1 MKRILVLAA
10 FAVVLALM
18 PREASAQQLAELFRA
33 RWHAELHLRSLKV
46 TLDMDVLRCKTPEMV
61 RKELWMHL
69 LVYNLV
75 RELLAQAAGRVG
87 LEPHELSFK
96 GALQTL
102 NRFQELLT
110 LTSPER
116 WPALF
121 EELLRAVGAHR
132 VADRPDR
139 YEPRAV
145 KRRPKCEALLNVPRD
160 VARKRLLHAA

>member
-1 MKRILVLAA
+1 
-10 FAVVLALM
+10 
-18 PREASAQQLAELFRA
+18 
-33 RWHAELHLRSLKV
+33 
-46 TLDMDVLRCKTPEMV
+46 MDVLRCKTPEMV

-87 LEPHELSFK
+87 LEPHELSFT

-102 NRFQELLT
+102 NRLQELLPLT
-110 LTSPER
+110 LAER
-116 WPALF
+116 WPELF

-132 VADRPDR
+132 VAERPDR

-145 KRRPKCEALLNVPRD
+145 SRRPQS
-160 VARKRLLHAA
+160 VAPQ